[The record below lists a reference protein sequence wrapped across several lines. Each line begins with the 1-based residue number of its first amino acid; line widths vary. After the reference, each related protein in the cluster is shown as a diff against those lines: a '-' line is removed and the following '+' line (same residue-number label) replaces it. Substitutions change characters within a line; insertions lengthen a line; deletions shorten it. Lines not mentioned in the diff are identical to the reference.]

1 MKKKD
6 KVRPGRRDFL
16 KLGAGAGAVMS
27 MVKSGTAF
35 AQGVPA
41 WEARPANIASVRPVS
56 IDMHTHWAPEA
67 YVKAQVEMGRPAPAN
82 PNPLD
87 FDLDKRRKWMD
98 EHGIQMHVLTLSGG
112 MPWQWATPEQGV
124 RLARIVNDAAIEAH
138 GQIAVSGR
146 AAQGDLHQHIPAAD
160 AIGVRRQG
168 GDRDSRRSIVVVG
181 ARSAQ
186 PRGKRCSKQRNET
199 QTHRS

>member
-1 MKKKD
+1 MK
-6 KVRPGRRDFL
+6 RRNFL
-16 KLGAGAGAVMS
+16 ELSFGA
-27 MVKSGTAF
+27 AF

-41 WEARPANIASVRPVS
+41 WDARPADVRSIKPVS

-112 MPWQWATPEQGV
+112 APWQWATPEQGA
-124 RLARIVNDAAIEAH
+124 RLAQIVNDAAIQAH
-138 GQIAVSGR
+138 TAF
-146 AAQGDLHQHIPAAD
+146 PAAITFAAAKKRD
-160 AIGVRRQG
+160 TRLAHVRGLSQRSSGPSDGVLQTGEGIAIK
-168 GDRDSRRSIVVVG
+168 I
-181 ARSAQ
+181 
-186 PRGKRCSKQRNET
+186 
-199 QTHRS
+199 